1 MADSYVQGSFAFSC
15 THAELA
21 LIEEAFE
28 ASYAFMAEDTTRDPS
43 PEFLAAFAPVKPGDP
58 WSGFLA
64 IFPDPDFP
72 DFGVEFEAGNAC
84 DHPEVSTVFLYSTTD
99 FQPDA
104 LAQLIRHCCQDTLR
118 QAPIGFEW
126 ACTCSRPKLGE
137 FGGGACAIFA
147 DGTVFKTTGA
157 MLMTCC
163 RNQATRAGPLKAAMA
178 GARIPNA
185 LSSTGRLKWPTAVRG
200 SATGPGLP
208 RAAAD
213 TPPNGRIR

>member
-1 MADSYVQGSFAFSC
+1 MADAYVQGSFSFSC

-28 ASYAFMAEDTTRDPS
+28 ASYAFMAEDTPSDPS
-43 PEFLAAFAPVKPGDP
+43 PEFEAAFPPVKPDDP

-72 DFGVEFEAGNAC
+72 DFGVEFEAENPR
-84 DHPEVSTVFLYSTTD
+84 DRPELSTVCLYSTTD

-126 ACTCSRPKLGE
+126 ACSCSRPKVGE
-137 FGGGACAIFA
+137 FGGGVCAIFA
-147 DGTVFKTTGA
+147 DGMVFKTTGA
-157 MLMTCC
+157 VLSDMLS
-163 RNQATRAGPLKAAMA
+163 RKSHAA
-178 GARIPNA
+178 
-185 LSSTGRLKWPTAVRG
+185 S
-200 SATGPGLP
+200 
-208 RAAAD
+208 AAD
-213 TPPNGRIR
+213 GGDGWNEDSEYPIADWQAEVANDDTRLGYWAWVAAGRA

>member
-1 MADSYVQGSFAFSC
+1 MADSYVQGSFSFNC

-28 ASYAFMAEDTTRDPS
+28 ASYAFMAEDTPSDPS
-43 PEFLAAFAPVKPGDP
+43 PEFLAVFPPVKPDDP

-84 DHPEVSTVFLYSTTD
+84 DHPEVSTVILYSTTD

-137 FGGGACAIFA
+137 FGGGACAISA
-147 DGTVFKTTGA
+147 GGIAFKTTGA
-157 MLMTCC
+157 MLSDMLSQKSHAASAAES
-163 RNQATRAGPLKAAMA
+163 RNGWSEDPDYPLADWQAEVADGDP
-178 GARIPNA
+178 
-185 LSSTGRLKWPTAVRG
+185 G